1 MRFHALVLPLIA
13 AATREAV
20 SPVAKVVEL
29 LQAMEGKLK
38 AEGESEA
45 ALYEKFVA
53 WSLKEQSDT
62 RATIKE
68 STQTVSDCEAYISDQ
83 KAFQEKLSAETA
95 DVIAEIASLEKEL
108 TDATDVR
115 KAERAKFEEEDKARA
130 IALRQLS
137 LAIDTMEKQPKSFL
151 QQNMLDKLKESALVT
166 ERNTEVSLLLAR
178 AGSKDE
184 ILTLLRN
191 LEDETSKDRDDGM
204 ATEQD
209 AQKAFELLE
218 QGLKTQLESANE
230 LKADKQREISASE
243 ESAAQK
249 QAEMDTAKK
258 VLAESKKYKADLM
271 AEFKS
276 KTAEHKE
283 SMALRSDELTAI
295 QEAVSIL
302 TSARA
307 MAVFNSDLQL
317 KLGAVSTASLP
328 DPAPRAVSLVQVD
341 ASLGFGGPF
350 DKVKTMVQDMIGKLE
365 KEAAEAAD
373 HHGFCTD
380 EMQKTKKSLE
390 KKGAEV
396 TKLAGRLEA
405 RQASIAEMTTRKQ
418 EITEELSNL
427 KSALS
432 EATLLRQEEKANSA
446 KMISEYGDAVKII
459 DSAMNVLNEVF
470 AEKATE
476 GNTIIGILE
485 VAQSDFSKLLAEAQA
500 QEAAGEADY
509 KKMSL
514 EAKVREA
521 ALGTEMEG
529 VTRMTL
535 ETQSDEQ
542 HLTRELDSVQK
553 EVEAVESYW
562 EQLKPQCE
570 VKVPSHEERAARR
583 EKEIEGLQNALGA
596 LSGDAIA

>member
-1 MRFHALVLPLIA
+1 M
-13 AATREAV
+13 
-20 SPVAKVVEL
+20 
-29 LQAMEGKLK
+29 
-38 AEGESEA
+38 
-45 ALYEKFVA
+45 
-53 WSLKEQSDT
+53 
-62 RATIKE
+62 
-68 STQTVSDCEAYISDQ
+68 VSDCEAYISDQ
-83 KAFQEKLSAETA
+83 KAFREKLSAEMS

-115 KAERAKFEEEDKARA
+115 KAERAKFEKEDKERA
-130 IALRQLS
+130 IALRQLG
-137 LAIDTMEKQPKSFL
+137 LAIDTLEKQPKSFL

-230 LKADKQREISASE
+230 LKADKQRE
-243 ESAAQK
+243 
-249 QAEMDTAKK
+249 MDTAKK

-295 QEAVSIL
+295 QEAVAIL

-350 DKVKTMVQDMIGKLE
+350 DKVKTMVQDMISKLE

-396 TKLAGRLEA
+396 TKLSGRLEA

-427 KSALS
+427 KSAVS
-432 EATLLRQEEKANSA
+432 DATLLRQEEKANSV

-459 DSAMNVLNEVF
+459 DSAMNV
-470 AEKATE
+470 T
-476 GNTIIGILE
+476 
-485 VAQSDFSKLLAEAQA
+485 
-500 QEAAGEADY
+500 
-509 KKMSL
+509 
-514 EAKVREA
+514 
-521 ALGTEMEG
+521 
-529 VTRMTL
+529 
-535 ETQSDEQ
+535 
-542 HLTRELDSVQK
+542 
-553 EVEAVESYW
+553 
-562 EQLKPQCE
+562 
-570 VKVPSHEERAARR
+570 
-583 EKEIEGLQNALGA
+583 
-596 LSGDAIA
+596 